1 MSVSVIIPAW
11 NAEKTLSGTID
22 SALRQGAV
30 SKIVVIDDGSTDGTA
45 RIASGYD
52 TRLELHSVSNAGV
65 SAARN
70 LGIQKSDS
78 EWIIFLD
85 SDDLL
90 VNGTVEKRLEVARH
104 TGADVIIT
112 DWQDFSE
119 DKSGNRQ
126 LLEKHCIDWTAL
138 EEDAEI
144 ATATHVWA
152 TTAAIMYRRTIVEK
166 TGGFREDLPVIQ
178 DARFLF
184 DAAYHG
190 AAFAHADHVGAS
202 YRIIPGSLSRR
213 SKAEFHADIL
223 HNGLQIETSWRSD
236 DRLTAKHR
244 RVIAGIYNTAAR
256 GLLAASD
263 PRYFDAVAAQKALN
277 EPLPRHTRFFYPF
290 ARMMGLS
297 AARCLAEI
305 TGKI

>member
-1 MSVSVIIPAW
+1 MDVSIIIPAW
-11 NAEKTLSGTID
+11 NASDTLAETIKSTLD
-22 SALRQGAV
+22 LNCD
-30 SKIVVIDDGSTDGTA
+30 KEILVVDDGSEDDTYE
-45 RIASGYD
+45 IASRFSPDVRVLTGP
-52 TRLELHSVSNAGV
+52 NQGV

-70 LGIQKSDS
+70 KGIEQSS
-78 EWIIFLD
+78 AEWIIFLD

-119 DKSGNRQ
+119 DKPGNRQ
-126 LLEKHCIDWTAL
+126 LLEKHSIDWTAL

-152 TTAAIMYRRTIVEK
+152 TTAAIMYHRSTVEK

-190 AAFAHADHVGAS
+190 AVFAHADPSHPAVFPEGA
-202 YRIIPGSLSRR
+202 RR
-213 SKAEFHADIL
+213 HFMLVYCI
-223 HNGLQIETSWRSD
+223 
-236 DRLTAKHR
+236 TACR
-244 RVIAGIYNTAAR
+244 
-256 GLLAASD
+256 
-263 PRYFDAVAAQKALN
+263 
-277 EPLPRHTRFFYPF
+277 
-290 ARMMGLS
+290 
-297 AARCLAEI
+297 
-305 TGKI
+305 